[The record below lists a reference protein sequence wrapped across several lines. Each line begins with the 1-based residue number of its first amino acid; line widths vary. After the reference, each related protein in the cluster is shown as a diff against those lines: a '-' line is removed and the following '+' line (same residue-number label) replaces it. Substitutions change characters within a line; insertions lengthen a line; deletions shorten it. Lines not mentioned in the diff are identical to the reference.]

1 MRFANCEKAM
11 RGVDNVLLAVSLLCG
26 IERRRGV
33 VLGNQQQRRSDAF

>member
-11 RGVDNVLLAVSLLCG
+11 RGVDDVLLAVSLLCC

-33 VLGNQQQRRSDAF
+33 VLGKE